1 MTPQAE
7 RADQPLP
14 PPNGPLGP
22 ADAPG
27 LAAALD
33 ALPHPWLV
41 ALDLDGT
48 LAPIVAR
55 PELTELAH
63 GATEALAGL
72 VASGVPVLVVSG
84 RSLDDLARFP
94 WPSGV
99 QLVGSHGLEL
109 ADEAPVA
116 LDVEEAALLGR
127 LGGLAEQLAASV
139 PGCWVEHK
147 PLSLVLHTR
156 TATDRDAA
164 ATVTLQLAAEA
175 DRIDGVHQR
184 SGHEVLELAVR
195 RPSKAAAVA
204 RLRATSG
211 ATSVVF
217 VGDDVTDEEV
227 FREVAPPAVTV
238 KVGDGPT
245 AAAHR
250 VAAPTDVVDLLR
262 RIAVLAPDGGRTHG
276 GRTTSPDV
284 G

>member
-1 MTPQAE
+1 MTPHGE
-7 RADQPLP
+7 RADHPLP
-14 PPNGPLGP
+14 PPIAPP
-22 ADAPG
+22 ATVDAAG

-63 GATEALAGL
+63 GAAEALAAI
-72 VASGVPVLVVSG
+72 VAAGVPVLVVSG
-84 RSLDDLARFP
+84 RSLDDLAHLP
-94 WPSGV
+94 WPPGV

-109 ADEAPVA
+109 AHEAPVA
-116 LDVEEAALLGR
+116 LDVGEAALLGR
-127 LGGLAEQLAASV
+127 LGGLAEQLAESV

-156 TATDRDAA
+156 TAADRDAA
-164 ATVTLQLAAEA
+164 AMAVLQLSAEA

-184 SGHEVLELAVR
+184 AGHEVLELAVR
-195 RPSKAAAVA
+195 PPSKALAVA
-204 RLRATSG
+204 RLRATSRV
-211 ATSVVF
+211 TSVVF

-227 FREVAPPAVTV
+227 FRNLAAPAVTV
-238 KVGDGPT
+238 KVGEGPT
-245 AAAHR
+245 AAGHR
-250 VAAPTDVVDLLR
+250 VAAPADVVDLLR
-262 RIAVLAPDGGRTHG
+262 HIALLAADAGRTPP
-276 GRTTSPDV
+276 PDV